1 MNSGPRPTL
10 QILKYAAVALAVLN
24 LILLFVFQYDLP
36 GVDLPRPSLPKHSS
50 GNADA
55 PAGEDPSSPFSL
67 LFEEE
72 TLTLNRKD
80 EIDLL
85 RGVTLSG
92 PDGPVE
98 GANISV
104 TVLPGESATE
114 KIAEYSAATEEGTI
128 TAQRP
133 LTLVKYN
140 GPIIR
145 FPEELPTLSSPD
157 AALEVLKQDEA
168 FFAKN
173 GFGKLIT
180 DDITAE
186 YTLDEEDPTIAHFTF
201 KVVNVFNDEAV
212 EQVDMTLAAKPIL
225 KLTTDTVTLPRGNR
239 FYPLNYIES
248 ALAPDGTSLDKN
260 VSILEN
266 NVDRYTPGT
275 YTVTYII
282 YAPDFDDSE
291 PVNLTVIVE

>member
-1 MNSGPRPTL
+1 ML
-10 QILKYAAVALAVLN
+10 QILKYAAVVLAVLN
-24 LILLFVFQYDLP
+24 LILLFVFQYDIP
-36 GVDLPRPSLPKHSS
+36 GVDLPRPALPKFSS
-50 GNADA
+50 GNSDMPEDA
-55 PAGEDPSSPFSL
+55 EPNVRFSF

-72 TLTLNRKD
+72 TLTLDRET

-85 RGVTLSG
+85 RGVTLNG

-104 TVLPGESATE
+104 TVLPGESAAE
-114 KIAEYSAATEEGTI
+114 KIVEYSADTEEGTI

-133 LTLVKYN
+133 VTLVKYN

-145 FPEELPTLSSPD
+145 FPEELPSLSSPD
-157 AALEVLKQDEA
+157 DALEVLKKDEA

-201 KVVNVFNDEAV
+201 KVVNILNDEAV
-212 EQVDMTLAAKPIL
+212 EKVDITLAPKPVL
-225 KLTTDTVTLPRGNR
+225 KLTTDTVTISKGTH

-248 ALAPDGTSLDKN
+248 AVGPDGTDLDKN
-260 VSILEN
+260 VSVLKN
-266 NVDRYTPGT
+266 DVNRYTPGT
-275 YTVTYII
+275 YTVTYVI
-282 YAPDFDDSE
+282 YAPGFDDSD
-291 PVNLTVIVE
+291 PVDLTVIVE